1 MEAGNDEAARVREAY
16 RRVYARTPTAAE
28 LDTVLAYLVKSSAAA
43 DPKLATNERQVRTW
57 RGLCRMLFA
66 SNEFVFVE

>member
-1 MEAGNDEAARVREAY
+1 M
-16 RRVYARTPTAAE
+16 
-28 LDTVLAYLVKSSAAA
+28 KSSAAA